1 MIFAGSKESPYL
13 KTHNHTIHTMN
24 RPTLLSLVKRVTPH
38 FVLLIGLL
46 TVVPTS
52 WAEEFLLFYGNDVR
66 GELQPCG

>member
-1 MIFAGSKESPYL
+1 M
-13 KTHNHTIHTMN
+13 NH
-24 RPTLLSLVKRVTPH
+24 PALLSLVKRVAPH
-38 FVLLIGLL
+38 FVLLIILL